1 MDKQLAGQPLWLWG
15 LGAVIVVGGYL
26 YFKSRSSSSSQPS
39 APAGGGGK
47 STSTS
52 TFKETITNLQGP
64 PSPGKKK
71 TKGA

>member
-26 YFKSRSSSSSQPS
+26 YFKSHSSSSAQQP
-39 APAGGGGK
+39 APGGGGK

-52 TFKETITNLQGP
+52 TFHETITNLQQP